1 MKSKIPRL
9 DIIRMAHEAG
19 FLILKFDGEDEVM
32 EGDGNCFQTDEI
44 ERFAS
49 LVAAHER
56 EEFEAKL
63 IEKVASNTWSFQPTK
78 WVGLDE
84 YIKNR
89 FQERIKEENQTDLE
103 IMAMVEHFL
112 KVNNSGVG
120 D

>member
-1 MKSKIPRL
+1 MTR
-9 DIIRMAHEAG
+9 DEIIRMALEAG
-19 FLILKFDGEDEVM
+19 ANRSFNPYKWDIWNIRE
-32 EGDGNCFQTDEI
+32 TDL
-44 ERFAS
+44 ERFAN

-56 EEFEAKL
+56 GEFEAKL

-112 KVNNSGVG
+112 KVSNSGVG

>member
-1 MKSKIPRL
+1 MNKE
-9 DIIRMAHEAG
+9 DITRMAREAG
-19 FLILKFDGEDEVM
+19 FADGVVDIVGF
-32 EGDGNCFQTDEI
+32 EG
-44 ERFAS
+44 FANFAA

-56 EEFEAKL
+56 GGFEAKL

-84 YIKNR
+84 YIKNE

>member
-1 MKSKIPRL
+1 MTDYEGGEMSRE
-9 DIIRMAHEAG
+9 DIIRMAREAG
-19 FLILKFDGEDEVM
+19 FM
-32 EGDGNCFQTDEI
+32 AASHPMNPWSAHTDQI
-44 ERFAS
+44 ERFAA
-49 LVAAHER
+49 LVAAYER
-56 EEFEAKL
+56 GEFEAKL